1 MMSQILFSRQAPA
14 NTGSAELAFNFI
26 LPQLCG
32 NVIYTQVT
40 SKPHGPLDFF
50 NLKLSR
56 KTYQFKL
63 IWFHFQTSDFVGS
76 VFNKQHPSNNP
87 KLIQMHKRQQQV
99 TVAKKSLHNLILSL
113 IMGSSVI
120 AIGYAEFDIHS
131 FYLQNN
137 IRNYLVS
144 DGYGQYGFSAVS
156 ITVACNKTF
165 KK

>member
-1 MMSQILFSRQAPA
+1 M
-14 NTGSAELAFNFI
+14 
-26 LPQLCG
+26 
-32 NVIYTQVT
+32 T

-137 IRNYLVS
+137 MRNYLVS

-165 KK
+165 KKWVIQQYQYNGTIKDVCYPLIGKW